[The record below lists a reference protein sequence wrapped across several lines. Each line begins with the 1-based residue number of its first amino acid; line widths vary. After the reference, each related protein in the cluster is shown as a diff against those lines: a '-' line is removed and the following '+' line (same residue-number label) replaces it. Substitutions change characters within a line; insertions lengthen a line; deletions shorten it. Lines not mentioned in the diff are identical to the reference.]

1 MDTLRLRPDAF
12 HGEWN
17 YSLLPRLILPQV

>member
-1 MDTLRLRPDAF
+1 MQTLYLRPAAF

-17 YSLLPRLILPQV
+17 YSLFPRLMLPQE